1 MLFTRSFSWSVDIK
15 TIIIFEIKWES
26 NSETEIKYI
35 LHLSFDILHF
45 YYINPWEIFIK
56 IK

>member
-1 MLFTRSFSWSVDIK
+1 MFKLRLVNVIWSVDIK

-35 LHLSFDILHF
+35 LHLCFDIFLLWTFLLH
-45 YYINPWEIFIK
+45 
-56 IK
+56 